1 MANPPKTLKETFVK
15 NPASDFIA
23 KVLNV
28 EEAKVCEHKRN
39 PCYLRC
45 GVCRA
50 TGKKWEA
57 IPLQARLDWLTEVL
71 DPKKFDSKK
80 GG

>member
-1 MANPPKTLKETFVK
+1 MANPSKTPPKTLKETFVK
-15 NPASDFIA
+15 DPPSDFIVR
-23 KVLNV
+23 VLNI
-28 EEAKVCEHKRN
+28 EEVKLCEHKRN

-45 GVCRA
+45 GVRRTVGA
-50 TGKKWEA
+50 KRWEV

-71 DPKKFDSKK
+71 DPKK